1 MALQDFWFIA
11 LAALF
16 LGFFVLE
23 GFDFGVGMLMRWFG
37 GSDTEPGG
45 GADDRE
51 RHQRAVLNTIGP
63 VWDGNEVWL
72 ITAGG
77 AMFAAFPAMYATLF
91 SGLYLPL
98 LAILL
103 GMIVRVCAIEWR
115 GKIDDPRWRSW
126 ADGAIAVGSWLPAVL
141 WGVAFAAIVRG
152 LPVDAD
158 EQMHLGVTD
167 LLNGY
172 TLLGG
177 LATAG
182 LFAFHGAVFIRLKT
196 EGAVGVRATHFAAL
210 LGLPVTIVVAGFG
223 LWTQVFY
230 GKDWTWL
237 AFGIA
242 VAAQLTAV
250 MLVWGR
256 GSDGWAFACTAAVV
270 ASVVI
275 LLFGS
280 LYPNVIPSSLDPA
293 WSLTVDN
300 ASSAPYTLTIMS
312 WAALLITPLVI
323 GYQGWTYW
331 VFRQRISAERI
342 PDPIGLSRRTR

>member
-45 GADDRE
+45 GPDDRE

-115 GKIDDPRWRSW
+115 GKIDDPAGAAGPTAPSRSALGYPPCCGAWRSPRSC
-126 ADGAIAVGSWLPAVL
+126 GGFPSTPTSRCTSGSP
-141 WGVAFAAIVRG
+141 
-152 LPVDAD
+152 
-158 EQMHLGVTD
+158 T
-167 LLNGY
+167 
-172 TLLGG
+172 
-177 LATAG
+177 
-182 LFAFHGAVFIRLKT
+182 
-196 EGAVGVRATHFAAL
+196 
-210 LGLPVTIVVAGFG
+210 
-223 LWTQVFY
+223 
-230 GKDWTWL
+230 
-237 AFGIA
+237 
-242 VAAQLTAV
+242 
-250 MLVWGR
+250 
-256 GSDGWAFACTAAVV
+256 C
-270 ASVVI
+270 
-275 LLFGS
+275 
-280 LYPNVIPSSLDPA
+280 
-293 WSLTVDN
+293 
-300 ASSAPYTLTIMS
+300 
-312 WAALLITPLVI
+312 
-323 GYQGWTYW
+323 
-331 VFRQRISAERI
+331 
-342 PDPIGLSRRTR
+342 

>member
-1 MALQDFWFIA
+1 M
-11 LAALF
+11 
-16 LGFFVLE
+16 
-23 GFDFGVGMLMRWFG
+23 
-37 GSDTEPGG
+37 
-45 GADDRE
+45 
-51 RHQRAVLNTIGP
+51 
-63 VWDGNEVWL
+63 
-72 ITAGG
+72 
-77 AMFAAFPAMYATLF
+77 
-91 SGLYLPL
+91 
-98 LAILL
+98 
-103 GMIVRVCAIEWR
+103 
-115 GKIDDPRWRSW
+115 
-126 ADGAIAVGSWLPAVL
+126 L

-196 EGAVGVRATHFAAL
+196 EGAVRVRATHFAAL
-210 LGLPVTIVVAGFG
+210 LGLPVTVVVAGFG

-250 MLVWGR
+250 MLVGTRQRRLGIRLHGR
-256 GSDGWAFACTAAVV
+256 GGRLRRDPALRLA
-270 ASVVI
+270 
-275 LLFGS
+275 L
-280 LYPNVIPSSLDPA
+280 PERDPSSLDPA